1 MGFFYFKPMLQQIL
15 RTIKYRK
22 IEILTL
28 LVLIYELLFPYQV
41 YAQAPQNS
49 VVLPP
54 LIIKSLSAT
63 DPVVADLADNL
74 AIEKSEEITL
84 VAPIKEIKVIKTYQ
98 VPVTAYSS
106 TPDQTDGDPC
116 TTANGFNVC
125 LHNQEDVVAA
135 NFLKFG
141 TKVRIPEH
149 FGDQIFTVQDRM
161 NARYNYHLD
170 IWMKTREAAKKFG
183 IVYTRIEVIE

>member
-1 MGFFYFKPMLQQIL
+1 MLQQIL

>member
-1 MGFFYFKPMLQQIL
+1 MRGINLKPMLKQIL
-15 RTIKYRK
+15 QTIKYQK

-28 LVLIYELLFPYQV
+28 LVLIYELLFPYHV

-49 VVLPP
+49 VVLSKLMIKP
-54 LIIKSLSAT
+54 LVSA
-63 DPVVADLADNL
+63 DQAEAGLANDLVRK
-74 AIEKSEEITL
+74 KSEKIAL
-84 VAPIKEIKVIKTYQ
+84 VAPIKEIKVLKTYQ
-98 VPVTAYSS
+98 VPITAYSS
-106 TPDQTDGDPC
+106 TLDQTDGDPC

-141 TKVRIPEH
+141 TKVRIPEY

-161 NARYNYHLD
+161 NSRYKYHLD
-170 IWMKTREAAKKFG
+170 VWMKTREAAKKFG
-183 IVYTRIEVIE
+183 IVYAKIEIVE